1 MNYHYSKSVPLV
13 QSAFSVFNAK
23 GEWCGVICYSIGAN
37 NNISKPYNLTQ
48 GQVCELVR
56 VALNGKQESTSKAV
70 AISLKLLSKANPLVK
85 LVVSYAD
92 EAQGHTG
99 TIYQATNWHFTGDS
113 FDSKIVIDGKAIHKK
128 TVHSNYGTNNVS
140 KLNERGYKAEYVAD
154 AAKHKYIYPLDKTLI
169 PMCKALSK
177 PYPKKE
183 TCGNSSTAERQA
195 NQPVDGVQIDL
206 AAQRNNEIATN
217 GAEEK

>member
-1 MNYHYSKSVPLV
+1 MRLEKASTKAIKYAILNYHYSKSVPMV

-23 GEWCGVICYSIGAN
+23 GEWCGVICYAIGAN
-37 NNISKPYNLTQ
+37 NNISKPYNLP
-48 GQVCELVR
+48 QVAVIELVR

-70 AISLKLLSKANPLVK
+70 AISLKLLPKANPLVK

-92 EAQGHTG
+92 EAQGHSG
-99 TIYQATNWHFTGDS
+99 TIYQATNWYFTGDS
-113 FDSKIVIDGKAIHKK
+113 FESKIQIDGKIIHKK

-140 KLNERGYKAEYVAD
+140 ELIKRGYNAKYVAD
-154 AAKHKYIYPLDKTLI
+154 AAKHKYIYPLDKSLI

-183 TCGNSSTAERQA
+183 QH
-195 NQPVDGVQIDL
+195 
-206 AAQRNNEIATN
+206 AAVV
-217 GAEEK
+217 